1 MVTRRVRSA
10 CCYRACCAQR
20 RFLRAQFPEAIIWW
34 RWLLRAYGRLWRGWL
49 FRLARGRRFGRDQHR
64 VAACVCGAAIVG
76 AADGDFWIAGVGRRA
91 VANGSV
97 DCHVAGAAL
106 RTGTPRTGGLL
117 SAVAQNTDD
126 PARTATALTETQC
139 SSQAEAAL
147 SGLSRC
153 TTLEGM
159 RYRALLSQAERI
171 QLGLLTLS
179 QTTDFRDRC
188 ERSYRRFDHHSR
200 CSAERRDLGARS
212 EYRSWRQPRAA
223 RLCGLADLGTRLSA
237 RANRASARRI
247 QGIFPHPDPGIC
259 EFRER
264 GRGASQVERVAR
276 SGREAIGH
284 AAGAVK
290 SGSVDRHGQRGAG
303 NNRGTDEPAKSHTGE
318 FTPFLECGNRPR
330 SRVATHTSSRTRAEF
345 GAFAED
351 VEKTL
356 ELLAKMLRGEKVR
369 TKDRPDLREDHQR
382 LLQAGDAQME
392 QYALVNVEVDRI
404 TNSLN
409 MLREQVTKWV
419 RAQKGG

>member
-1 MVTRRVRSA
+1 
-10 CCYRACCAQR
+10 
-20 RFLRAQFPEAIIWW
+20 
-34 RWLLRAYGRLWRGWL
+34 
-49 FRLARGRRFGRDQHR
+49 
-64 VAACVCGAAIVG
+64 
-76 AADGDFWIAGVGRRA
+76 
-91 VANGSV
+91 
-97 DCHVAGAAL
+97 
-106 RTGTPRTGGLL
+106 
-117 SAVAQNTDD
+117 
-126 PARTATALTETQC
+126 
-139 SSQAEAAL
+139 
-147 SGLSRC
+147 
-153 TTLEGM
+153 LEGV

-171 QLGLLTLS
+171 QVGLLTLS

-276 SGREAIGH
+276 SGRKAIGH

-290 SGSVDRHGQRGAG
+290 SGSVGRHGQRGAG
-303 NNRGTDEPAKSHTGE
+303 NNRGTDEPAKSHPGE

-345 GAFAED
+345 GVFAED

-369 TKDRPDLREDHQR
+369 TKDRPDLREDHQK